1 MVRDDIYEYSLDTHH
16 NEEQGKL
23 VRKKIFKV
31 TLILSVITALEV
43 VVGIFFPKDSV
54 QGYAWTMIK
63 IGYIL
68 LTVVKAGYIV
78 MVFMHLG
85 DERKNLRWVIL
96 APYLVLI
103 GYLIFICL
111 TEAVYAGEN
120 RAWDA
125 VVEAF
130 KAVTGSGAAH
140 H

>member
-1 MVRDDIYEYSLDTHH
+1 MERDDIYEYSLDTHH
-16 NEEQGKL
+16 NEEEGKK
-23 VRKKIFKV
+23 VRKKIYQV
-31 TLILSVITALEV
+31 LGILSAVTIFEV
-43 VVGIFFPKDSV
+43 GMGMQFSRVESMQEILKYSFIF
-54 QGYAWTMIK
+54 
-63 IGYIL
+63 
-68 LTVVKAGYIV
+68 LTLVKAGYIV

>member
-23 VRKKIFKV
+23 VRKKIWKV
-31 TLILSVITALEV
+31 TAILSIITALEV

-85 DERKNLRWVIL
+85 DENKSLRYMIL
-96 APYLVLI
+96 VPYIVFMLYTVFIL
-103 GYLIFICL
+103 YLEGVYVN
-111 TEAVYAGEN
+111 EA
-120 RAWDA
+120 WQ
-125 VVEAF
+125 F
-130 KAVTGSGAAH
+130 LK
-140 H
+140 